1 MNENKLKLE
10 DMLMN
15 IGGLNSVLTRLNNA
29 EKQGDRVKL
38 YQSAYQLIDPSNPDV
53 LTELTRNPE
62 SAIIQVEM
70 VIGKRAG
77 DINNSY
83 QENKENIIDDVE
95 KRINESLKETKGDG
109 AKASQLMLQYLNDV
123 FEDIN
128 ISQDEANMI
137 ARKNLMELGMHP
149 FETMGSPAKY
159 KDLRLRNAVAGY
171 LKPIKEGEQIT
182 GYTVNKYE
190 LAKTMEDVIHGATI
204 YKNSRVIE
212 KNMEKAKEAAKSN
225 ERK

>member
-128 ISQDEANMI
+128 I
-137 ARKNLMELGMHP
+137 
-149 FETMGSPAKY
+149 Y

-212 KNMEKAKEAAKSN
+212 KNMEK
-225 ERK
+225 

>member
-1 MNENKLKLE
+1 MNENKLNLE
-10 DMLMN
+10 GMLMN

-62 SAIIQVEM
+62 SAMMQVEGVM
-70 VIGKRAG
+70 GKRAG
-77 DINNSY
+77 DISDSY
-83 QENKENIIDDVE
+83 QENKEKIINDVE

-109 AKASQLMLQYLNDV
+109 AKASQLMLQYLTDV
-123 FEDIN
+123 FKEIK
-128 ISQDEANMI
+128 ISQDEADMM
-137 ARKNLMELGMHP
+137 ARTDLTDLGMYN
-149 FETMGSPAKY
+149 FVTRGSPAEY
-159 KDLRLRNAVAGY
+159 RDLMLRSAVAEY

-182 GYTVNKYE
+182 GYTVDKDK
-190 LAKTMEDVIHGATI
+190 LAKTMEDVIYGATI

-212 KNMEKAKEAAKSN
+212 ENMEKAKKAAKSN